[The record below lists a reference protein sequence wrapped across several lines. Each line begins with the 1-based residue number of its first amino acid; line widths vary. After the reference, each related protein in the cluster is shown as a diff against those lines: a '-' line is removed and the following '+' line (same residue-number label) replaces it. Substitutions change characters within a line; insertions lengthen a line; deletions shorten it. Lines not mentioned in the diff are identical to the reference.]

1 MYYVNYKGD
10 FESVDNIESIT
21 SYMRL
26 RWYAYVSA
34 LHFAFAA
41 FALAKTITYGSLTDL
56 KSTLLIEVTTNPFSK
71 HK

>member
-10 FESVDNIESIT
+10 FESVDSIESIT

-41 FALAKTITYGSLTDL
+41 FALVKTITYGSLTDL
-56 KSTLLIEVTTNPFSK
+56 
-71 HK
+71 